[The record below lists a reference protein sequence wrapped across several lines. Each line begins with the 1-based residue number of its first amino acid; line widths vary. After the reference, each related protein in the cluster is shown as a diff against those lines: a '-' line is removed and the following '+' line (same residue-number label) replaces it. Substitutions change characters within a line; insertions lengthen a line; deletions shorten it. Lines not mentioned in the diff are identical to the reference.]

1 MLMFLATIKNAKSKK
16 NQSEESS
23 NNRGK
28 VAENYGLKLL
38 LAILL

>member
-1 MLMFLATIKNAKSKK
+1 MLMFLPTIKNAKR